1 MKLKIFTLFFFSAII
16 ALGLSCRK
24 AELLQP
30 EPAKIIQL
38 TVTGASDVA
47 LEYLYKDS
55 IIATPP
61 VGGINVKTLLAV
73 KDQNAIFKVRKKGT
87 SEILLTKT
95 ITAVPFDQ
103 NISFFYDGTKVYNNA
118 ISLVVKGFALSG
130 EIEFLL
136 DGKLLSSGT
145 SIINNTFFILIDKGT
160 TREITI
166 RKKGTTEILFTKTI
180 ESEIARQNIDFF
192 FDGTKIANN
201 VKLTPPANPA
211 NMTISAKFETIFAP
225 QFKNVDVDIV
235 FYTKPTSA
243 TITTA
248 GTKVIPELRLTLP
261 KDGSFNSIELPPLPG
276 PNYIYSFDIF
286 EAGTNNVP
294 YNTTAS
300 PFVNAAFPFKQ
311 NEGRY
316 GSISFEA
323 NTSKLFIIKDTK
335 NLGATT
341 RSTYFSGAI
350 TDLSQYFK

>member
-1 MKLKIFTLFFFSAII
+1 MKLKIFTIFFFSALI
-16 ALGLSCRK
+16 ALSLSCRK

-30 EPAKIIQL
+30 EQPKVIQL
-38 TVTGASDVA
+38 SITGASDVA

-61 VGGINVKTLLAV
+61 VGSINVKTLLSV
-73 KDQNAIFKVRKKGT
+73 KDQSAILKVRKKGST
-87 SEILLTKT
+87 EILLTKT

-103 NISFFYDGTKVYNNA
+103 NISLFYDGTKIYNSA
-118 ISLVVKGFALSG
+118 ISLVVKGFVVSG

-136 DGKLLSSGT
+136 DGNLLSSGT
-145 SIINNTFFILIDKGT
+145 SIVNNTFFILIDKGT
-160 TREITI
+160 TREVTI

-180 ESEIARQNIDFF
+180 QSEIARQNIDFF
-192 FDGTKIANN
+192 FDGTKIADN

-211 NMTISAKFETIFAP
+211 NMMISAKFETIFAP

-243 TITTA
+243 AITTA
-248 GTKVIPELRLTLP
+248 GTKVTPELRLTLK

-276 PNYIYSFDIF
+276 ANYIYSFDVF

-294 YNTTAS
+294 YTTTAS

-323 NTSKLFIIKDTK
+323 NSSKLFIIKDTK
-335 NLGATT
+335 NLAGATK
-341 RSTYFSGAI
+341 STYFSGAI

>member
-1 MKLKIFTLFFFSAII
+1 MKLKFFTLFFFSAVVT
-16 ALGLSCRK
+16 LSLSCRK

-30 EPAKIIQL
+30 DPAKIIQL
-38 TVTGASDVA
+38 NITGASDVA

-61 VGGINVKTLLAV
+61 VGSINVKTLLSV
-73 KDQNAIFKVRKKGT
+73 KGENATLKVRKKGT

-95 ITAVPFDQ
+95 ITAIPFDQ
-103 NISFFYDGTKVYNNA
+103 NISLFYDGTKIYNSA
-118 ISLVVKGFALSG
+118 ISLIVKGFALSG

-145 SIINNTFFILIDKGT
+145 SIINSNFFILIDKGT
-160 TREITI
+160 SREITI

-192 FDGTKIANN
+192 FDGTKITNN

-211 NMTISAKFETIFAP
+211 NMMISAKFETIFAP

-235 FYTKPTSA
+235 FYTKPKSA

-248 GTKVIPELRLTLP
+248 GTKVTPELRLTLK
-261 KDGSFNSIELPPLPG
+261 KDGSFNSIELPALPG
-276 PNYIYSFDIF
+276 PDYIYSFDVF
-286 EAGTNNVP
+286 ESGTNNVP
-294 YNTTAS
+294 YTTTAS

-316 GSISFEA
+316 GAINFEA
-323 NTSKLFIIKDTK
+323 NASKLFIIKDTK
-335 NLGATT
+335 NLASTT

-350 TDLSQYFK
+350 TDLSEYFR